1 MKNNQKLTLKELPP
15 STIADVLQAVN
26 TVGTPNIS
34 VNVAK
39 TRQKPGDE
47 FCFMELTKDKA
58 ISKQDIAVLI
68 QYAAKMQY
76 GNQISISQQDI
87 ADELGMDKSN
97 VSKSVKKLVE
107 HGVFYKEKRSLYMN
121 WRYLAKGNLSDF
133 IKADKE
139 NHALE
144 RYQN

>member
-15 STIADVLQAVN
+15 ATIADVLQAVN

-47 FCFMELTKDKA
+47 FCFMFIMKMLELTKDNA

-76 GNQISISQQDI
+76 GNQISISQQ
-87 ADELGMDKSN
+87 EL
-97 VSKSVKKLVE
+97 E
-107 HGVFYKEKRSLYMN
+107 VFS
-121 WRYLAKGNLSDF
+121 
-133 IKADKE
+133 
-139 NHALE
+139 
-144 RYQN
+144 